1 MNCSVTESNKFAHN
15 YKYQCLRIML
25 CSNFLQA
32 LSRMDCVSGCELS
45 DVKQE
50 EDPLL
55 VTDVKSE
62 QVR

>member
-1 MNCSVTESNKFAHN
+1 MNSSVTESDKFAYN
-15 YKYQCLRIML
+15 YKYQCPRIML
-25 CSNFLQA
+25 CSNFLQV
-32 LSRMDCVSGCELS
+32 LSRMDCVSGSKLS

-55 VTDVKSE
+55 VTEVKSE

>member
-1 MNCSVTESNKFAHN
+1 MF
-15 YKYQCLRIML
+15 Q
-25 CSNFLQA
+25 FFQA
-32 LSRMDCVSGCELS
+32 LSRMECFSGSELS
-45 DVKQE
+45 DIKEE

>member
-1 MNCSVTESNKFAHN
+1 MNCSVTESNKYAYN
-15 YKYQCLRIML
+15 YKYQCLRIIL

-32 LSRMDCVSGCELS
+32 LSRMDCVSGSRLS
-45 DVKQE
+45 VVKQE

-55 VTDVKSE
+55 VTDVKFE

>member
-1 MNCSVTESNKFAHN
+1 MNSSVTESNKFAYN
-15 YKYQCLRIML
+15 FKYQCPMIML
-25 CSNFLQA
+25 CSNFSQA
-32 LSRMDCVSGCELS
+32 LSRLDCVSGSKLG

-50 EDPLL
+50 KDPLL